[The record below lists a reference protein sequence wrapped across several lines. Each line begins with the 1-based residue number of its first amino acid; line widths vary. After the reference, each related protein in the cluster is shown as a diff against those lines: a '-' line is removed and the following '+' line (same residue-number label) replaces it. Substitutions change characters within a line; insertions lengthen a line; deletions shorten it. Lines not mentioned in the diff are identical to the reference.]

1 MRLWRIFV
9 ISLTLSLWVA
19 RWFCWSCI
27 VFVSGCDLVWDLT
40 GDTGTPSMQPL
51 ILQVAYDRAA
61 TRAPLVSEKPHF
73 GLEQAPFCRSPL
85 DKVNFTTNLYSKS
98 FTMYCRSGQEGL
110 QSPLTRMGAVQAVEW
125 MGLMCKVS
133 VLWFLPTTGESL
145 QGFSSYRFFLMP
157 LLSFLCWDQGPGLR
171 CSLNWVP
178 GTHKCTFCVGLFQDI
193 MNKDEI

>member
-1 MRLWRIFV
+1 MVL
-9 ISLTLSLWVA
+9 
-19 RWFCWSCI
+19 
-27 VFVSGCDLVWDLT
+27 
-40 GDTGTPSMQPL
+40 L
-51 ILQVAYDRAA
+51 ILYSFCVWLWSGLRSHWGHWDPLHA
-61 TRAPLVSEKPHF
+61 TTHPPGSIWQGSHKGSFGEWEATLWTGAGSLLPFSFGQSE
-73 GLEQAPFCRSPL
+73 
-85 DKVNFTTNLYSKS
+85 LYKS

-171 CSLNWVP
+171 CSLNWVS

-193 MNKDEI
+193 MNKDEILNQYPPSLSLVSSL

>member
-51 ILQVAYDRAA
+51 IFQGAYDRAA
-61 TRAPLVSEKPHF
+61 TRASLVSEKPHF

-85 DKVNFTTNLYSKS
+85 DKVNFTTNLHSKS
-98 FTMYCRSGQEGL
+98 FTVCCRSGQEGL
-110 QSPLTRMGAVQAVEW
+110 QRWAQYRLWNGWGSCVKWVCYDFCPQQGSRFRGFLAIDFSWCLCCHSYAGTR
-125 MGLMCKVS
+125 
-133 VLWFLPTTGESL
+133 VLA
-145 QGFSSYRFFLMP
+145 
-157 LLSFLCWDQGPGLR
+157 
-171 CSLNWVP
+171 
-178 GTHKCTFCVGLFQDI
+178 
-193 MNKDEI
+193 